1 MNFLWL
7 NLIAVLIAV
16 SSLVVDLRGSVSYE
30 GENLTAEAQLKSL
43 WEEGTMFYAQS
54 ERQSK
59 STHVIAQGFFPIVV
73 LAEPT
78 DAEANHLHY
87 LPLYDLHR
95 QKEYFLLI

>member
-1 MNFLWL
+1 MNYIWL
-7 NLIAVLIAV
+7 NLIAVFIAI

-30 GENLTAEAQLKSL
+30 GVNLEAETQLKSL

-54 ERQSK
+54 ERNSK
-59 STHVIAQGFFPIVV
+59 TTSFIAQDFVPIVV

-78 DAEANHLHY
+78 DAKANYHHY

>member
-1 MNFLWL
+1 MNFIWL
-7 NLIAVLIAV
+7 NLFAVLLAV
-16 SSLVVDLRGSVSYE
+16 SSHVVDLRDSVSYQ
-30 GENLTAEAQLKSL
+30 GVNLDAETQLKSL

-54 ERQSK
+54 ERHSK
-59 STHVIAQGFFPIVV
+59 STHVIAQDFLPIVV

-78 DAEANHLHY
+78 DAESNFHHY